1 MKKVLRSTLL
11 AATLLAGIQASP
23 VSAQEAQGD
32 QADDQTGR
40 GIQDIVVTARRVSES
55 LQSTPVAVTAVDGNA
70 LTNNQ
75 VRTVDQLQAI
85 APGLVVQPA
94 TAQPGSASFSLRG
107 QSSPDGLIAIDQSVG
122 AYVDGVYVARSS
134 GGLFNFLDV
143 ERVEVL
149 RGPQGTLF
157 GRNTTGGAINVV
169 NRKPTDKF
177 EGMVSAGIGNY
188 EARDL
193 SAVINVPIA
202 AGLAARVAYSHNEHE
217 GYGVNVPFNQRV
229 GGDNTE
235 FVRGTIAFDDG
246 GAFRAALQ
254 ADYTDRRTG
263 GELVGLKSFT
273 PTALNGLLV
282 GLCSGPTALAAC
294 PVKGPAGDTL
304 ANYAWEGNVR
314 GTGGFWRVFNSMPG
328 IYGDAETWGASGTFE
343 YDFSEAFNVKSITAW
358 RGIDTGSLSDND
370 GTPYLFTGGLVRA
383 DGNFIHQRQFSQELQ
398 FSGSLLDGNLDYIL
412 GAFYFVENGTDRS
425 KSYALFP
432 LSPSLGYVDATVRN
446 ESQAGFGQLTY
457 SITPTL
463 RFTGGLR
470 YTKDI
475 RSIVR
480 RNRAETPGGS
490 GNFTCSMDA
499 TTLDTPGVCA
509 STNRRTYDYW
519 SYTAGLDWQASD
531 DIFLYIKT
539 SKANRAGG
547 FNTRAITG
555 GSSVTF
561 DPETVTDYEIGGKFD
576 FLDRTVRLNLAAFY
590 SDYRNIQRN
599 VPVVA
604 PNGTLTSGNQNI
616 ARGHIKG
623 FEAELVVAPTQ
634 GLRLSG
640 ALTLLDPEYTSFNI
654 PVTRNGAIV
663 SVDVRDTPYT
673 YTPKTSFTL
682 AADYEVPVGP
692 GKLALH
698 TDYSYRS
705 ETFGVGPLIGQGLF
719 GDTNRTSNRIPSFG
733 VLNAR
738 IAYRLD
744 EPDLE
749 VALFARNLGQT
760 RYYQRILALEDTPLG
775 TSSYLPGN
783 PRTYGVSLT
792 YKFGGY

>member
-1 MKKVLRSTLL
+1 MKKALRSTLL
-11 AATLLAGIQASP
+11 AATLLAGVQASP
-23 VSAQEAQGD
+23 VSAQETQGD
-32 QADDQTGR
+32 QADDQTGS

-70 LTNNQ
+70 LTTNQ

-177 EGMVSAGIGNY
+177 EGMVSAGVGNY

-193 SAVINVPIA
+193 SAVINLPIA
-202 AGLAARVAYSHNEHE
+202 TGLAARVAYSHNEHE

-282 GLCSGPTALAAC
+282 GLCSGPAALAAC
-294 PVKGPAGDTL
+294 PVKGPAGDRL

-398 FSGSLLDGNLDYIL
+398 FSGSLMDGNLDYIL

-432 LSPSLGYVDATVRN
+432 LSPSLGFVDATVRN

-490 GNFTCSMDA
+490 GNITCSMDA
-499 TTLDTPGVCA
+499 ATLDAPGVCA
-509 STNRRTYDYW
+509 STNRRTFDYW

-561 DPETVTDYEIGGKFD
+561 DPESVTDYEIGGKFD
-576 FLDRTVRLNLAAFY
+576 FFDRTVRLNLAAFY
-590 SDYRNIQRN
+590 SDYQNIQRN

-616 ARGHIKG
+616 AKGRIKG

-705 ETFGVGPLIGQGLF
+705 ATFGVGPLVGQGLF